1 MENLDKKV
9 FKPIDS
15 LEPKKVMIFYR
26 NNLSQDYVEVRDVDR
41 KGKMLVGKPASIKTM
56 NFIKDLVVE
65 SIDQIHVE
73 VDCRPNKFFWVDTTP
88 DNTLIAWT
96 EKAQE
101 RIVRIGDINYK
112 YQCPNTFWA
121 YNGRDVYLY
130 AYKRFRH
137 FETTLYRLAT
147 PNIYD
152 NGKICWGNLSNSS
165 QNVFRKLSNFRSV
178 VPQLFWNSQFNNHLQ
193 SGLPLEADLFYEL
206 NKQAQLDNH
215 IESGKNIKQ
224 VLNALNQKFSI

>member
-1 MENLDKKV
+1 MANLDKQV

-26 NNLSQDYVEVRDVDR
+26 NHKDQNYVEVREVNDN
-41 KGKMLVGKPASIKTM
+41 GKMLVGKPASIKTM
-56 NFIKDLVVE
+56 NFLKDIVVE
-65 SIDQIHVE
+65 SDEQVTVK

-96 EKAQE
+96 EKAQD
-101 RIVRIGDINYK
+101 RIVRIGDTNYTYK
-112 YQCPNTFWA
+112 CPNTFWA
-121 YNGRDVYLY
+121 YNGKDVYVY

-137 FETTLYRLAT
+137 FETILYRLAT

-165 QNVFRKLSNFRSV
+165 KSVFRKLSNFRSV

-193 SGLPLEADLFYEL
+193 SGLPLEASLFYDL
-206 NKQAQLDNH
+206 DKNAQHEHH
-215 IESGKNIKQ
+215 IESGRNIKQ
-224 VLNALNQKFSI
+224 VINALNQRISV